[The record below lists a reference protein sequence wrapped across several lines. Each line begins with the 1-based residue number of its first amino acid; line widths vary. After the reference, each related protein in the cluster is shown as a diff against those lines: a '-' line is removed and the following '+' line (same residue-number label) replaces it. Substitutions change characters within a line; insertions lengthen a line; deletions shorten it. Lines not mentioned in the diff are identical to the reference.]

1 MTSRFLLAILGAAA
15 LALPLAAQSDTW
27 KLDPNHSAAQFS
39 VRHLGISTVRGN
51 FTKMSGT
58 AVYDPSDPTKASV
71 DITIDAGSV
80 DTRVENRDKDLRSDH
95 FFDVEK
101 YPTITFKSKRVESV
115 GAGKLKMIGDLTIH
129 GVTKEITLDVEGP
142 SEPIKDPR
150 GNQHMGASA
159 TAKLNRSDFGM
170 ANDAA
175 VVGNEITITIDAE
188 FTKPAAPKP

>member
-1 MTSRFLLAILGAAA
+1 MFRFLLAILGSAA
-15 LALPLAAQSDTW
+15 LAVPLAAQSDTW

-51 FTKMSGT
+51 FNKISGT
-58 AVYDPSDPTKASV
+58 AVYDPADPTKDSV
-71 DITIDAGSV
+71 DITIDAASI

-101 YPTITFKSKRVESV
+101 YPTLTFKSRRVESV
-115 GAGKLKMIGDLTIH
+115 GAGKLKVIGDLTMH
-129 GVTKEITLDVEGP
+129 GVSKEVTLDVDGP
-142 SEPIKDPR
+142 TEPMKDQR

-159 TAKLNRSDFGM
+159 TTKLNRSDFGM
-170 ANDAA
+170 TADAA
-175 VVGNEITITIDAE
+175 VVGNEIDITIDAE